1 MGKATDLF
9 EQSDIEV
16 EKLTNDQRLKLIEG
30 INLRTRNAENVL
42 ERRARLAE
50 EQATER
56 MRDRG
61 DLINDY
67 AKIESNER
75 MAVLDN
81 ITKLRVGLE
90 NSRAQTYKSR
100 PAAGRGYL
108 DRARYNPRGKR
119 DAINLLTKSISDP
132 GAVQPG
138 SKISDYEFEHFFDR
152 ILQDRGSFGM
162 YWDPNVQNP
171 DGSRGNVSFEP
182 GVEVSEFAK
191 RQLRDMGQRYEQVKE
206 NRIAVQGEIATEIQ
220 RLESLEQRV
229 RAQPGKTISDSD
241 LQKVQRE
248 MKNSADRINRQ
259 LNERDRKVGDAA
271 REDLDDYLADDKAFQ
286 AQMAMLK
293 ELDPK
298 KKEDIITEEALQWAR
313 ARGLKVGKFA
323 ADGSYIPGREDDT
336 MIIAFGM
343 EARKSAR
350 GDGSIAYFGSSGK
363 TGEMV
368 TIQYQTDKIENFRD
382 EFGNVYKDEDGNLVN
397 PEELRRSREE
407 NIEGALYQTTHDGK
421 VYQVV
426 QEGGDVGVF
435 DAESGAFVGDDDL
448 RAAVVRNPLELLYR
462 LGEDGKPR
470 YAKFGDGGKAKTR
483 SVIISG
489 SESGDALNKDFDLI
503 DPSVKVPDGLVR
515 LTDSEIDTVLKT
527 GEGFSVTES
536 AFVMAPHASDML
548 TGNLGKTRYR
558 TVGGKEIVLSDDELL
573 SKESMGSFRK
583 DRATLGE
590 LVRLGRDK
598 RDVKRFTRNAE
609 IAASQGNEQ
618 AKDWLQ
624 QQADA
629 TAKNN
634 EARVK
639 EFEIEQLEAAEEP
652 PTPPTA
658 EELAAEEISAEEQA
672 GLQQELTTKETE
684 TVELKEEDDEKAL
697 VPESADPA
705 APDAALTDEEKQA
718 AEEVLKIRDEATD
731 GFVQGTARP
740 QIGSLGEA
748 QEKESAMI
756 AGQLEIEEEAPAE
769 ETEVA
774 SVDITESPAEQ
785 KREQPEA
792 PPKAT
797 QKVRGP
803 DPDAFKGAVSD
814 ELDMAQVGI
823 PLPSRPMPGSADTE
837 KAKGIARPKA
847 TESYSFNVTEEDR
860 AVADSLEEDAKLNLK
875 EKVAKFGERVGLRR
889 KKKQEDGV
897 VEADAEQ

>member
-1 MGKATDLF
+1 
-9 EQSDIEV
+9 V
-16 EKLTNDQRLKLIEG
+16 
-30 INLRTRNAENVL
+30 
-42 ERRARLAE
+42 
-50 EQATER
+50 
-56 MRDRG
+56 
-61 DLINDY
+61 
-67 AKIESNER
+67 
-75 MAVLDN
+75 
-81 ITKLRVGLE
+81 
-90 NSRAQTYKSR
+90 
-100 PAAGRGYL
+100 
-108 DRARYNPRGKR
+108 
-119 DAINLLTKSISDP
+119 
-132 GAVQPG
+132 
-138 SKISDYEFEHFFDR
+138 
-152 ILQDRGSFGM
+152 
-162 YWDPNVQNP
+162 
-171 DGSRGNVSFEP
+171 
-182 GVEVSEFAK
+182 
-191 RQLRDMGQRYEQVKE
+191 
-206 NRIAVQGEIATEIQ
+206 
-220 RLESLEQRV
+220 
-229 RAQPGKTISDSD
+229 
-241 LQKVQRE
+241 
-248 MKNSADRINRQ
+248 
-259 LNERDRKVGDAA
+259 
-271 REDLDDYLADDKAFQ
+271 
-286 AQMAMLK
+286 LK

-407 NIEGALYQTTHDGK
+407 NIEGALYQTTYEGNDYVVTVMNGK
-421 VYQVV
+421 PRVLK
-426 QEGGDVGVF
+426 DNK
-435 DAESGAFVGDDDL
+435 FVTDEDL
-448 RAAVVRNPLELLYR
+448 VSEVVRQPLEPTYVI
-462 LGEDGKPR
+462 GEDGKPQLASFR
-470 YAKFGDGGKAKTR
+470 NKELWQGKGTKTR
-483 SVIISG
+483 GELV
-489 SESGDALNKDFDLI
+489 DATEDPAAKETLNKDFDLI

-823 PLPSRPMPGSADTE
+823 PLPSRPMPGSAYTE

>member
-9 EQSDIEV
+9 EQTDIDI
-16 EKLTNDQRLKLIEG
+16 EKLTNDQRLKLLEG

-50 EQATER
+50 NQATER

-67 AKIESNER
+67 AKIDSNER

-81 ITKLRVGLE
+81 LTKLRIGLE
-90 NSRAQTYKSR
+90 NSRAQTYKAR
-100 PAAGRGYL
+100 TGAGQSYL

-119 DAINLLTKSISDP
+119 DAVSLLTKSISDP
-132 GAVQPG
+132 GGVQPG
-138 SKISDYEFEHFFDR
+138 SKVSDYEFEHFFDN
-152 ILQDRGSFGM
+152 ILKDRNYFGM

-182 GVEVSEFAK
+182 GVAVSEFAK
-191 RQLRDMGQRYEQVKE
+191 RQLRDMGQRYERVKK
-206 NRIAVQGEIATEIQ
+206 NRKEVQGEIAEEIQ
-220 RLESLEQRV
+220 RLESLEQRI
-229 RAQPGKTISDSD
+229 RAQPGKTVSDSD
-241 LQKVQRE
+241 LQKVQRD

-259 LNERDRKVGDAA
+259 LNEKDRQVGDAA
-271 REDLDDYLADDKAFQ
+271 REDLDDYLEGDKAFQ

-298 KKEDIITEEALQWAR
+298 KKEDIITEEVLQWAR

-343 EARKSAR
+343 EARKSER
-350 GDGSIAYFGSSGK
+350 GDGSIGYVGGSGK

-368 TIQYQTDKIENFRD
+368 TIQYQTDKIEGFKD
-382 EFGNVYKDEDGNLVN
+382 EYGNVYKDEDGNLVN

-435 DAESGAFVGDDDL
+435 DAESGAFIDDGDL
-448 RAAVVRNPLELLYR
+448 RAEVVRNPLELLYS

-470 YAKFGDGGKAKTR
+470 HAKVGDGGKAKTR
-483 SVIISG
+483 SVIIAG

-503 DPSVKVPDGLVR
+503 DPSRRVPDGLVR
-515 LTDSEIDTVLKT
+515 LKESEIQTVLTT

-536 AFVMAPHASDML
+536 AFVMAPHASDMM

-558 TVGGKEIVLSDDELL
+558 TVGGKEIILSDDELL
-573 SKESMGSFRK
+573 SKDSMGSFRK

-629 TAKNN
+629 TAKSS

-652 PTPPTA
+652 PAPPTA
-658 EELAAEEISAEEQA
+658 EELAAEEVSAEEQA

-684 TVELKEEDDEKAL
+684 IVDLKEEDDEKAL
-697 VPESADPA
+697 VPESVDPADP
-705 APDAALTDEEKQA
+705 DMDLTDEEIKREA
-718 AEEVLKIRDEATD
+718 AEAAAVKD
-731 GFVQGTARP
+731 F
-740 QIGSLGEA
+740 
-748 QEKESAMI
+748 QEE
-756 AGQLEIEEEAPAE
+756 
-769 ETEVA
+769 
-774 SVDITESPAEQ
+774 
-785 KREQPEA
+785 EQPEDKYAGTKETPPAERPFDAALGEQGGPKRSRSTFTAGDTPGESQAKKDLPPLPKGTPDSPAAFGRMAWAKELDIA
-792 PPKAT
+792 PEEVDLTDPKVWGNPQPEVVDLT
-797 QKVRGP
+797 N
-803 DPDAFKGAVSD
+803 PDAWGEPKKSA
-814 ELDMAQVGI
+814 AQTK
-823 PLPSRPMPGSADTE
+823 PESAAEPKSRD
-837 KAKGIARPKA
+837 
-847 TESYSFNVTEEDR
+847 
-860 AVADSLEEDAKLNLK
+860 
-875 EKVAKFGERVGLRR
+875 ERVGLFKKRR
-889 KKKQEDGV
+889 QARAAARQASEDGI
-897 VEADAEQ
+897 VEVGREK